1 MSAEDKE
8 RDKKE
13 NSESMGC
20 LIILIG
26 IAILYGFIHAMFTT
40 TTTTSSYSPKKSYQE
55 QQYNDI
61 KELSRQQEE
70 YKKNYESM
78 YDHE

>member
-8 RDKKE
+8 IDKKE

-20 LIILIG
+20 FIILIG

-55 QQYNDI
+55 QQYDDI

>member
-1 MSAEDKE
+1 
-8 RDKKE
+8 
-13 NSESMGC
+13 MGC
-20 LIILIG
+20 FIILIG

-40 TTTTSSYSPKKSYQE
+40 TTSSYSPKKSYQE
-55 QQYNDI
+55 QQYDDI